1 MFVGVVVDTYPNC
14 RAQEELEEEARKK
27 AKHAKKLERKQRLMH
42 ELPYYAHYSP
52 WRKCLHDLC
61 ISKYFDLIIT
71 VIICFNVITMS
82 LEYYPMPSDLDK
94 FLGYCNYIFRFVFL
108 LEFIWKIVA
117 LGPSRYFKDKWNQLD
132 SFIVLLSI
140 AGTVMET
147 MLNRHI
153 FPINS
158 TLIRVIRVLR
168 IVRVLKLLKMA
179 TGIQALLDTV
189 IQAIPQAGN
198 LGLLSFLF
206 FFIFAILGVELF
218 GKLDCNEEQPCNG
231 LNKHAHFKNSGIALL
246 TLFRIATGDSWNS
259 IMKDTLRQDDSSRAS
274 K

>member
-1 MFVGVVVDTYPNC
+1 
-14 RAQEELEEEARKK
+14 
-27 AKHAKKLERKQRLMH
+27 
-42 ELPYYAHYSP
+42 
-52 WRKCLHDLC
+52 
-61 ISKYFDLIIT
+61 
-71 VIICFNVITMS
+71 
-82 LEYYPMPSDLDK
+82 
-94 FLGYCNYIFRFVFL
+94 
-108 LEFIWKIVA
+108 KIVA

-198 LGLLSFLF
+198 L
-206 FFIFAILGVELF
+206 
-218 GKLDCNEEQPCNG
+218 
-231 LNKHAHFKNSGIALL
+231 
-246 TLFRIATGDSWNS
+246 
-259 IMKDTLRQDDSSRAS
+259 
-274 K
+274 